1 MMETLAF
8 IGSDKNAGK
17 TTVFNFV
24 YQKMHA
30 ADTMVCLTS
39 IGINGEPVDTYEGH
53 PKPKI
58 TVYRHSFFITAGEH
72 LRPHTGKYET
82 MHLFLPPHFSK
93 PYVLAKSLLDLDLV
107 LEGPNTQKELMEMKG
122 LIGMVLP
129 ACPLLVDGSIDRQFL
144 AHPTVCDGF
153 YFAVLASSRK
163 QQLRKANDFLTAL
176 ALPVCPKDLRADIE
190 EFQTDE
196 TKSFLLV
203 DSSGPIY
210 HGRQIPFL
218 DEALRETVKRQK
230 GEECILY
237 LNGALSKSLFSFLSP
252 FSKLTVVLDN
262 FTFYLNVSVDAGLG
276 RSFRPRLFLFHPVKV
291 KSIFLNMEGEDHRSR
306 LEIPS
311 HIPVHN
317 LYREDLH
324 EIGV

>member
-30 ADTMVCLTS
+30 ANTLVCLTS

-58 TVYRHSFFITAGEH
+58 TVYKHSFFITAGEH
-72 LRPHTGKYET
+72 LKPHTGKYET
-82 MHLFLPPHFSK
+82 VHLFLPPRFSK
-93 PYVLAKSLLDLDLV
+93 PYVLAKSILD
-107 LEGPNTQKELMEMKG
+107 MEMKG
-122 LIGMVLP
+122 LIGKVLP
-129 ACPLLVDGSIDRQFL
+129 SGLLLVDGSIDRQFL
-144 AHPTVCDGF
+144 AHPSVCDGF

-163 QQLRKANDFLTAL
+163 QQFRKANDFLTAL
-176 ALPVCPKDLRADIE
+176 ALPVCPKDLRGDIE
-190 EFQTDE
+190 EFQTQE
-196 TKSFLLV
+196 TKSLLLG
-203 DSSGPIY
+203 DSPGPIY

-218 DEALRETVKRQK
+218 DETLREAVKRQK
-230 GEECILY
+230 GEECVLY
-237 LNGALSKSLFSFLSP
+237 LNGALSKSLFSLLSP
-252 FSKLTVVLDN
+252 FSTLTVVLDN
-262 FTFYLNVSVDAGLG
+262 FTLYQNVSVDAGLG

-291 KSIFLNMEGEDHRSR
+291 KSIFLNVEGEDHRSR
-306 LEIPS
+306 LEIPP

>member
-30 ADTMVCLTS
+30 ADTTICLTS

-58 TVYRHSFFITAGEH
+58 TVYNDSFFITAGEH

-82 MHLFLPPHFSK
+82 VHLFLPPHFSK
-93 PYVLAKSLLDLDLV
+93 PYVLAKSLMDLDLV
-107 LEGPNTQKELMEMKG
+107 MEGPNTQRELMEIKG
-122 LIGMVLP
+122 LIGKVLP
-129 ACPLLVDGSIDRQFL
+129 LSLLLVDGSIDRQFL
-144 AHPTVCDGF
+144 AHPAVCDGF
-153 YFAVLASSRK
+153 YFAVLVSGRK
-163 QQLRKANDFLTAL
+163 QQLMKANDFLAAL
-176 ALPVCPKDLRADIE
+176 AFPVYPKDLRGAIE
-190 EFQTDE
+190 EFQRDE
-196 TKSFLLV
+196 TKSLIYC
-203 DSSGPIY
+203 DSPRLIH

-218 DEALRETVKRQK
+218 DETLRETVKRRK
-230 GEECILY
+230 DKECVLY

-262 FTFYLNVSVDAGLG
+262 FTLYQNVSVDAGLG

-291 KSIFLNMEGEDHRSR
+291 KSIFLNVEGENHRSR
-306 LEIPS
+306 LKIPF
-311 HIPVHN
+311 HIPVYN

-324 EIGV
+324 EIGI